1 MTGTAKKVFASSV
14 AKSMERYRKAALSAV
29 SILDGFVAVGME
41 QFGARD
47 AGSRE
52 VCVSKVRECDI
63 FLGIV
68 GPRYGACPPGETK
81 SFSRIEWETA
91 GEASMSRLM
100 MISNDDFPLP
110 ANLQQ
115 DSEAIDR
122 QREFRSLIKQD
133 RVVAIFKET
142 SQVEKWTLAA
152 LANLHRNPTT
162 AYEGRRITDRVDEA
176 RTTVLAFPFV
186 TNLADFDTGIVVSNL
201 SGTPFAPRSHSGSCS
216 LYYYPSHGCRVSPP
230 PVIIQNVA
238 AGDQITFLLS
248 SGNFADDVLPAPE
261 FQGSLIAVCE
271 FAPAAGVAT
280 ITDGFS
286 HVPQLASS
294 YESRSVM
301 YC

>member
-1 MTGTAKKVFASSV
+1 
-14 AKSMERYRKAALSAV
+14 MEEYRKAALGAV

-81 SFSRIEWETA
+81 SFSWIEYETA
-91 GEASMSRLM
+91 VGENMSRLLL
-100 MISNDDFPLP
+100 ISTDDTPLP

-115 DSEAIDR
+115 DREAIDR
-122 QREFRSLIKQD
+122 QRELRSVIKQD
-133 RVVAIFKET
+133 RVVAIFKKT
-142 SQVEKWTLAA
+142 SEVEKWTLAA
-152 LANLHRNPTT
+152 LANLDQNPTT

-186 TNLADFDTGIVVSNL
+186 SNLSGFDTAIVVSNL
-201 SGTPFAPRSHSGSCS
+201 SGTPFAPRSRSGSCS
-216 LYYYPSHGCRVSPP
+216 LHYYPSSACRLSPP
-230 PVIIQNVA
+230 PVTIQSVA
-238 AGDQITFLLS
+238 AGHQITFLLS
-248 SGNFADDVLPAPE
+248 SGNFADDVLPTPE

-280 ITDGFS
+280 LTDGFGTI
-286 HVPQLASS
+286 PQLASS
-294 YESRSVM
+294 YDSRSVM